1 MGVIFL
7 KIQYN
12 REKIGDGIHFT
23 TIINERQKTNTVI
36 VHLVTELAEDTA
48 ALNAIIPYV
57 LSGSSDEY
65 KTVTEL
71 SKKLSELYGAVL
83 RGTVSKLGD
92 SQVVSLMAGC
102 INDRYTFDGEHIT
115 EEASRVL
122 LGCLTKPYLEN
133 DVFFKSDF
141 ELKKQELL
149 DDIDAE
155 INDKRAFA
163 FKRSAKII
171 YKNEPCAISAKGD
184 REYAEKIDA
193 VKAYEQ
199 YKKLLKT
206 AQIEVFFV
214 GAAEPANLKDMFK
227 SSLSQ
232 LERSYGGDNKTVF
245 SKLKTEVANS
255 VEKYD
260 VAQSKMVMAF
270 KSECTNAPAM
280 KLMNSVFGGTPF
292 SKLFL
297 NVREKLSL
305 CYYCSSGYN
314 DRKGV
319 LFVDSG
325 VEHANIEKAKAEILN
340 QLKAVQNGEFTEEE
354 INNSHLS
361 MINSLRGVTD
371 GARSIAEWYFKQSYA
386 GQSLSPEDEIERL
399 KSVTKEDIIAAAK
412 SLSLDTVYVLTGKE
426 SAAE

>member
-1 MGVIFL
+1 
-7 KIQYN
+7 
-12 REKIGDGIHFT
+12 
-23 TIINERQKTNTVI
+23 
-36 VHLVTELAEDTA
+36 
-48 ALNAIIPYV
+48 
-57 LSGSSDEY
+57 
-65 KTVTEL
+65 
-71 SKKLSELYGAVL
+71 
-83 RGTVSKLGD
+83 
-92 SQVVSLMAGC
+92 
-102 INDRYTFDGEHIT
+102 
-115 EEASRVL
+115 
-122 LGCLTKPYLEN
+122 
-133 DVFFKSDF
+133 
-141 ELKKQELL
+141 
-149 DDIDAE
+149 
-155 INDKRAFA
+155 
-163 FKRSAKII
+163 
-171 YKNEPCAISAKGD
+171 
-184 REYAEKIDA
+184 
-193 VKAYEQ
+193 
-199 YKKLLKT
+199 
-206 AQIEVFFV
+206 
-214 GAAEPANLKDMFK
+214 
-227 SSLSQ
+227 
-232 LERSYGGDNKTVF
+232 
-245 SKLKTEVANS
+245 
-255 VEKYD
+255 
-260 VAQSKMVMAF
+260 MAF

-340 QLKAVQNGEFTEEE
+340 QLKAVQNGEFTDEE
-354 INNSHLS
+354 INNSRLS